1 MRLGEFLHHDAHRIR
16 DGIERSSLQVSR
28 DPKRIRR
35 PVKSYPSRFLPRP
48 SHRHR
53 PGYSGSTRHVA
64 RGAADDGRAIRT
76 GEDLCLYAG
85 FRWEHARHDPHRP
98 HRDVAFRA
106 VRFAHKDSLV
116 RPETVAARLST
127 PDLAMLMCH

>member
-1 MRLGEFLHHDAHRIR
+1 MRLGEFLHHEAHRIR

-64 RGAADDGRAIRT
+64 RGVASGSFDAPMQ
-76 GEDLCLYAG
+76 
-85 FRWEHARHDPHRP
+85 ARYGSKIKPITR
-98 HRDVAFRA
+98 
-106 VRFAHKDSLV
+106 
-116 RPETVAARLST
+116 
-127 PDLAMLMCH
+127 